1 MQNFKDLAS
10 SVEYHGGDIFFDRDM
25 TENEIREDKEKNA
38 NKTTPEGYQNRTIG
52 KSKTVVFIKSAKK
65 KKYGCLQTNIRDQQS
80 FKIDVYPK
88 TLVHAYEML
97 SSPPT
102 IIPTK
107 TIQTKRKSRPT
118 VKALILRV

>member
-80 FKIDVYPK
+80 FKIGVYPK
-88 TLVHAYEML
+88 TLAEAYEML
-97 SSPPT
+97 SAH
-102 IIPTK
+102 
-107 TIQTKRKSRPT
+107 T
-118 VKALILRV
+118 VHSNTNMSSEINK